1 MIDIKLNYPGRM
13 ARYFIESRLT
23 TLMILSLLFIGFIGL
38 NYTPREENP
47 QIIVPAVE
55 ISVPM
60 PGASPLEVEHILLSP
75 LEADLA
81 AIKGVKHTY
90 GTALTGLA
98 KVMVEF
104 EVGEGEES
112 ALVRINERLL
122 RHQFPDSAGQP
133 HIEAIDVDDVPVFTL
148 TLASA
153 LYDDYQLKLMAER
166 VLERLRSV
174 QGVSL
179 GYIVGG
185 RNREIRLDVSPERLQ
200 VFGVTLNELVEQIA
214 AADVS
219 QPINNRVYEGSI
231 RGMRIDGMLRSRE
244 DVETIAIRATN
255 GRILH
260 ISDLADVV
268 DGPPTER
275 SHYTRLG
282 FGQADPRFAETDGK
296 EMAAVT
302 IAISK
307 RSGINAVELTQL
319 LRDRVDNMRNGFLP
333 PDVYT
338 VISRDDGDKA
348 NRTVTKLIEHLFI
361 AIAAVSV
368 ILWLFLGPR
377 AALIVACTIPLVFAV
392 VMGADLIAGPTLNR
406 ITLYALILALGML
419 VDDAIVVIENT
430 HRHYHDLPPNTDLT
444 SRSNAAILATHE
456 IGRPTTLATITVVMV
471 FLSLLLVTGMLGLYF
486 YPVTFNVPV
495 AMIASLVIAYTV
507 TPWMARRWLPVG
519 NIRQSRK
526 NKFLDLYRYILV
538 ALLKHKALRRSFYF
552 LIAGLLVAALLQ
564 PSWQFIRPQGLAGAV
579 SYFGLPLAFLPKDD
593 KNTFLVHIHL
603 PETTPLELT
612 DQAAREVENLLRK
625 QSWITNYTTHVGIPA
640 VVDFNGQLK
649 GSRGHV
655 GPQYAEIRVN
665 LVDKDERDETSIEL
679 ILALREDIERIAA
692 GYPDGIIQLVE
703 DPPGPPVRAT
713 IMAEVYGP
721 DLETIDQLAYQV
733 AEEFKKTWDMAETW
747 ASVPFDIMEYSFR
760 IKRDKAILS
769 GVDPAKVSQAL
780 KSLMDG
786 QVVAYIHPEDT
797 RQPVPVRGVVPRH
810 KRIDTA
816 TLGRAY
822 VENTNRER
830 IPLSELV
837 EVVPAVQKK
846 PINHKNGER
855 VQYVGGELADSA
867 PVYAVLDLDHRLD
880 NLVVA
885 ENKTLETA
893 NLHFL
898 PVRANALEGYQLLWE
913 GELRLTL
920 DAFRDMGIALG
931 LALVVIFLLLVG
943 YYQSVFLPLLAM
955 VPIPLGMIG
964 VFPGHWIM
972 GIDFS
977 AASMIGVI
985 ALSGVVVRNSLLIID
1000 FTRDLQQQG
1009 LGIDEA
1015 IVKASALR
1023 LRPIV
1028 LTTLAITLGTWI
1040 MVSDPVFGGLAIA
1053 LIAGA
1058 ISSAAFTVFVIPLLY
1073 KALYQFGYDRK
1084 IESM

>member
-1 MIDIKLNYPGRM
+1 MTADKLNLPGRM
-13 ARYFIESRLT
+13 AKYFVESRLT
-23 TLMILSLLFIGFIGL
+23 PLMIISVMFIGL
-38 NYTPREENP
+38 IGLNFTPREENP

-55 ISVPM
+55 ITVPM

-75 LEADLA
+75 LEADLS

-90 GTALTGLA
+90 GTALEGLA
-98 KVMVEF
+98 KVMIEF

-112 ALVRINERLL
+112 ALVRVNERLL
-122 RHQFPDSAGQP
+122 RHKFPDSAGP
-133 HIEAIDVDDVPVFTL
+133 AHIEAIDVDDVPVFTV
-148 TLASA
+148 TLASS
-153 LYDDYQLKLMAER
+153 LYNDYKLKIIAER
-166 VLERLRSV
+166 VLERLRSIE
-174 QGVSL
+174 GVSL

-185 RNREIRLDVSPERLQ
+185 RNREIRLDVSPEKLQ
-200 VFGVTLNELVEQIA
+200 VFGVTLNELVDQIA
-214 AADVS
+214 AADVT
-219 QPINNRVYEGSI
+219 QTIENRVYEGSNL
-231 RGMRIDGMLRSRE
+231 GMRVDGKLRSRE
-244 DVETIAIRATN
+244 DVENIAIRSTN

-260 ISDLADVV
+260 IKDLAQVI

-275 SHYTRLG
+275 SYYTRLG
-282 FGQADPRFAETDGK
+282 FGQAHYLHEQTDGT

-302 IAISK
+302 VAISK
-307 RSGINAVELTQL
+307 RSGVNAVELTRK
-319 LRDRVDNMRNGFLP
+319 LRNRVDNMREGFLP
-333 PDVYT
+333 PDVHV
-338 VISRDDGDKA
+338 VITRDDGEKA
-348 NRTVTKLIEHLFI
+348 DRTVTKLVEHLFI
-361 AIAAVSV
+361 AIGAVSV
-368 ILWLFLGPR
+368 VLWWFLGPR

-392 VMGADLIAGPTLNR
+392 VMGADLAAGPTLNR

-430 HRHYHDLPPNTDLT
+430 HRHYQKL
-444 SRSNAAILATHE
+444 SSNSDTKKRADAAVLATHE
-456 IGRPTTLATITVVMV
+456 IGRPTTLATFTVVMV

-495 AMIASLVIAYTV
+495 AMFASLVIAYTV

-519 NIRQSRK
+519 DSHKIQMFGSFDLFKPALITLLNSKKIRW
-526 NKFLDLYRYILV
+526 L
-538 ALLKHKALRRSFYF
+538 FY
-552 LIAGLLVAALLQ
+552 LSITSLLVASFLQ
-564 PSWQFIRPQGLAGAV
+564 PAWQFIRPQGLAGEV

-603 PETTPLELT
+603 PETTPLETT
-612 DQAAREVENLLRK
+612 DQAAREVENLLRQ
-625 QSWITNYTTHVGIPA
+625 QSWVTNYTTHVGIPA
-640 VVDFNGQLK
+640 VIDFNGQLK

-665 LVDKDERDETSIEL
+665 LIDKDKREKTSIEL
-679 ILALREDIERIAA
+679 VLKLRKEIEKIAA
-692 GYPDGIIQLVE
+692 GFPGGIIQLVE

-713 IMAEVYGP
+713 VMAELYGP
-721 DLETIDQLAYQV
+721 DIKVIDQIAHQV
-733 AEEFKKTWDMAETW
+733 AGEFKNTWDMAETW
-747 ASVPFDIMEYSFR
+747 ASVPFDITEYRFR

-769 GVDPAKVSQAL
+769 GVDPEKISNAL

-786 QVVAYIHPEDT
+786 QIVTYIHPEGS
-797 RQPVPVRGVVPRH
+797 RQPVPVRGIVPRH

-822 VENTNRER
+822 VENSNRDR

-837 EVVPAVQKK
+837 EVIPSVQSK

-880 NLVVA
+880 NLSV
-885 ENKTLETA
+885 NDGQRLQTA
-893 NLHFL
+893 NLRFV
-898 PVRANALEGYQLLWE
+898 PVRANSLEGYQLLWE

-931 LALVVIFLLLVG
+931 MALVIIFLLLVG
-943 YYQSVFLPLLAM
+943 YYQSIQLPLLAM

-964 VFPGHWIM
+964 VFPGHWVM
-972 GIDFS
+972 GMDFS

-1000 FTRDLQQQG
+1000 FTRDLQKQG
-1009 LGIDEA
+1009 MDIDEA
-1015 IVKASALR
+1015 IITAASLR
-1023 LRPIV
+1023 LRPII
-1028 LTTLAITLGTWI
+1028 LTTLAIILGTWI
-1040 MVSDPVFGGLAIA
+1040 MLSDPVFGGLAMA

-1058 ISSAAFTVFVIPLLY
+1058 TSSAVFTVFVIPLLY
-1073 KALYQFGYDRK
+1073 KKLYKY
-1084 IESM
+1084 SY